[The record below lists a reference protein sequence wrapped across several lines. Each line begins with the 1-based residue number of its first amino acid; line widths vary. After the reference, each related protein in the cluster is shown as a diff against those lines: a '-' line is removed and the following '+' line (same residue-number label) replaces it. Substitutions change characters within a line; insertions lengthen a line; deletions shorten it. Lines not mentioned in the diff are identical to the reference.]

1 MKTKVTQEITVE
13 DDTSLDN
20 SGMSGESRSQW
31 ALARRRFFHDRLA
44 IFGLSIFSLII
55 IGSIAEII
63 LNPAGYQD
71 LTGDYNQAPSWHHLF
86 GTTTIGIDLFSAC
99 MKGVL
104 QDLQIALIVSVM
116 SVVLGTTVGAL
127 AGYYGGKVDTFLMRL
142 VDLLLVVP
150 VLAILIVLSNQISGK
165 GNASLYLAFL
175 LGALSWTYIARLVR
189 AEFLSLRERTFVEA
203 ARALGADNRRIIFRH
218 LIPNCIGTITVN
230 ATLTIAGAILLESTL
245 SFLGLGLVPPEVSL
259 GMLVQQGEEAAT
271 TQWWQF
277 AFPASILLLI
287 ILSVFFIGD
296 GLQSAL
302 DPRKNRARS

>member
-1 MKTKVTQEITVE
+1 MNSSVTEVHDE
-13 DDTSLDN
+13 VLDD
-20 SGMSGESRSQW
+20 SGIVGESRGQW
-31 ALARRRFFHDRLA
+31 ALARRRFFKDRLA
-44 IFGLSIFSLII
+44 LFGLSIFVII
-55 IGSIAEII
+55 ITGSLVEII
-63 LNPAGYQD
+63 FNPDGYKN
-71 LTGDYNQAPSWHHLF
+71 LTTDYNQAPSWHHIF

-104 QDLQIALIVSVM
+104 QDIEIALIVSVM
-116 SVVLGTTVGAL
+116 SVVLGTLVGSI
-127 AGYYGGKVDTFLMRL
+127 AGYYGGKLDTFLMRL
-142 VDLLLVVP
+142 VDLILVVP
-150 VLAILIVLSNQISGK
+150 GLAILIVLSNQISGQ
-165 GNASLYLAFL
+165 GNASIYLAFL

-230 ATLTIAGAILLESTL
+230 ATLTISGAILLESTL
-245 SFLGLGLVPPEVSL
+245 SYLGLGLVPPEVSL
-259 GMLVQQGEEAAT
+259 GMLVQQGQEAAT

-277 AFPASILLLI
+277 AFPASMLLLI